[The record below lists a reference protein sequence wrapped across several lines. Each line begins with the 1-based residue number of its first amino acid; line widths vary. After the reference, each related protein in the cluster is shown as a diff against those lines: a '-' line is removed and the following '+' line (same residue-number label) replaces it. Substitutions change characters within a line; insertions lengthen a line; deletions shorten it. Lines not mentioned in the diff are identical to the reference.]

1 MSSRERVARRPRE
14 RPDPRTSPLWRTAEA
29 PGTSRVIAGV
39 DEAGLGPLLGPL
51 TIGYT
56 AFRVPPGTSDL
67 WRALEHVVDAVPQ
80 REDPKLLVAD
90 SKVVFLRN
98 ARGAR
103 RLERTALA
111 FLAQCDPGR
120 SCVADGAALLKR
132 ATYRVQRSESL
143 ESEAWFPHLPAAL
156 PHAVEAEALARDVH
170 TLGGALSSAN
180 VTLCAAGVR
189 VLPVC
194 ELNASFAR
202 TDNKSV
208 THWETCSAVLRCLW
222 EEHAHEQ
229 LDVLVDRHGGR
240 MRYARLLRETFPEC
254 SVDIVSELPSRS
266 EYELYGHADEGGDA
280 PFMRIAFAERA
291 ETASFAVALASCL
304 AKYLRETCM
313 HAFNAYFASLQPGL
327 KPTAGY
333 TTDGRRWI
341 DDARAAIA
349 RSGLKHEELVRGR

>member
-1 MSSRERVARRPRE
+1 M
-14 RPDPRTSPLWRTAEA
+14 WRA
-29 PGTSRVIAGV
+29 PHDTGGSRVLAGV

-51 TIGYT
+51 TIGYS
-56 AFRVPPGTSDL
+56 AFRVPHGTADL
-67 WRALEHVVDAVPQ
+67 WHALEPVVDRAPQ
-80 REDPKLLVAD
+80 PKDSKLLVAD
-90 SKVVFLRN
+90 SKVVFVRN

-111 FLAQCDPGR
+111 FLAQCDPAR
-120 SCVADGAALLKR
+120 RCVADGSDLLKR
-132 ATYRVQRSESL
+132 ATHRVQRSESL
-143 ESEAWFPHLPAAL
+143 ASEAWFPHLPAAL
-156 PHAVEAEALARDVH
+156 PQAVAAESLANDVH
-170 TLGGALSSAN
+170 QLAVALSNAN

-189 VLPVC
+189 VMPVC

-202 TDNKSV
+202 TGNKSV
-208 THWETCSAVLRCLW
+208 THWESCSAVLRTLW
-222 EEHAHEQ
+222 TEHAHEQ

-254 SVDIVSELPSRS
+254 SVDVVSELPARS
-266 EYELYGHADEGGDA
+266 EYELRGHGDADGHA

-327 KPTAGY
+327 RPTAGY

-341 DDARAAIA
+341 DDAQAAIA

>member
-1 MSSRERVARRPRE
+1 M
-14 RPDPRTSPLWRTAEA
+14 L
-29 PGTSRVIAGV
+29 AGV

-51 TIGYT
+51 TIGYS
-56 AFRVPPGTSDL
+56 AFRVPPGVTDL
-67 WRALEHVVDAVPQ
+67 WRALEQVVDATPQ
-80 REDPKLLVAD
+80 RKDPKLLVAD

-98 ARGAR
+98 PRGAR

-111 FLAQCDPGR
+111 FLAQCDPAR
-120 SCVADGAALLKR
+120 RCVADGAELMKR
-132 ATYRVQRSESL
+132 ATHAVQPLDTL
-143 ESEAWFPHLPAAL
+143 ESEAWYPHLPAAL
-156 PHAVEAEALARDVH
+156 PHAAAAATLAGDVH
-170 TLGGALSSAN
+170 ALSGALSSAN

-202 TDNKSV
+202 TDNKSI
-208 THWETCSAVLRCLW
+208 THWETCSAVLRRLW
-222 EEHAHEQ
+222 TQHAHEQ

-254 SVDIVSELPSRS
+254 AVDIVSEVSARS
-266 EYELYGHADEGGDA
+266 EYELRGHDDAHGHA
-280 PFMRIAFAERA
+280 PCMRIAFAERA

-313 HAFNAYFASLQPGL
+313 HAFNAYFESLQPGL

-341 DDARAAIA
+341 DDAEAAIA
-349 RSGLKHEELVRGR
+349 RSGLTQHALVRSR